1 MDKSKRHFNINSN
14 YCRDIKS
21 FLRSIVALLMAVMLI
36 FGSTFA
42 WIEGSKKAETNGNEC
57 TVSAGAGLQFIEVS
71 KGDIDKGVLTLG
83 GTENFQDCS
92 SVDGRNIFF
101 PTTGSIRPATATATI
116 TDNIKFRSAVESD
129 FMAVSNDKSLGK
141 YLRKD
146 FIIKSLESGNDDPD
160 TPVGSTKIY
169 IDSSTK
175 FEGND
180 DFLKALRVSLNFNDG
195 STPIVIC
202 PGLTYDTE
210 TRSYSPV
217 ASIVNDGSA
226 TIIPNMSALQ
236 HGYYYY
242 GKTPVY
248 KLPHGE
254 SRRVTLTVWLEGTDE
269 NCLTALAADK
279 AFEMNLVLSTEDA
292 NMRTVT
298 FVDYTPSTWV
308 KNQNATMYVVNSET
322 TTSTWAMSSSDG
334 ITYTARIPK
343 NITSI
348 YFQRTTNSDK
358 TLGEQNAHNSWS
370 VGDADDLSNKSVFY
384 AIGCGPGVFEGHP
397 DWFIDDKNY
406 GYWSDS
412 ADDQMI
418 DLYFTDNHKRFNV
431 VGSSNVQGH
440 SPFIYIYNSK
450 FSTVAQGLFKPYGGF
465 EMEYVKQNSSDQP
478 VYHMIIPAD
487 ENCKIII
494 NQNSSSYVKNET
506 CDFSAIYNTY
516 VKSSTSK
523 LVKIGLY
530 EADTTNQLTYWDA
543 SDFN

>member
-1 MDKSKRHFNINSN
+1 MDKAKRHFNINSN
-14 YCRDIKS
+14 YRRDIKS

-42 WIEGSKKAETNGNEC
+42 WIEGSKNANTNGDEC

-71 KGDIDKGVLTLG
+71 QGDIDKGVLTLG
-83 GTENFQDCS
+83 GTSNLQDCS

-101 PTTGSIRPATATATI
+101 PTTGSIG
-116 TDNIKFRSAVESD
+116 TDNIKFRSAVQSD
-129 FMAVSNDKSLGK
+129 VTDKK
-141 YLRKD
+141 YITKE
-146 FIIKSLESGNDDPD
+146 FIIKSLESGSDAPD

-169 IDSSTK
+169 IDSSTI
-175 FEGND
+175 FRGDD

-195 STPIVIC
+195 SAPIVIC

-210 TRSYSPV
+210 SRSYSPV
-217 ASIVNDGSA
+217 ASINNDGSA
-226 TIIPNMSALQ
+226 KYIANMSALQ

-254 SRRVTLTVWLEGTDE
+254 SRRVTLTVWLEGTDD
-269 NCLTALAADK
+269 NCTTDLAAGK
-279 AFEMNLVLSTEDA
+279 EIKMNLVLSTEDS
-292 NMRTVT
+292 NMRIVK
-298 FVDYTPSTWV
+298 FIDYTPSTWV
-308 KNQNATMYVVNSET
+308 KNQNATMYVVNSKS
-322 TTSTWAMSSSDG
+322 TTSTWEMSSSDG

-343 NITSI
+343 DIKSI

-358 TLGEQNAHNSWS
+358 TLGAKDAHNSWS
-370 VGDADDLSNKSVFY
+370 VDDVDDLSTKSVFY
-384 AIGCGPGVFEGHP
+384 AIGCGPGVFENHP
-397 DWFIDDKNY
+397 EWYIDNKNY

-412 ADDQMI
+412 ADGQMI
-418 DLYFTDNHKRFNV
+418 DLYFTDNNNRFSV
-431 VGSSNVQGH
+431 QGSSTVQGH

-450 FSTVAQGLFKPYGGF
+450 FLTEGDRFFKAYGGF
-465 EMEYVKQNSSDQP
+465 EMEYVKNNPNNQP

-494 NQNSSSYVKNET
+494 NQNSSNTVKNET
-506 CDFSAIYNTY
+506 CNFSAIYNTY
-516 VKSSTSK
+516 VKSSTKK

-530 EADTTNQLTYWDA
+530 EANDTNKTLTYWDA

>member
-83 GTENFQDCS
+83 GTSNLQDCS

-101 PTTGSIRPATATATI
+101 PTTGSIRPDTATATI

-146 FIIKSLESGNDDPD
+146 FIIKSLESKDVSAGA
-160 TPVGSTKIY
+160 TSGVTKIY
-169 IDSSTK
+169 IDQSTEFK
-175 FEGND
+175 GD
-180 DFLKALRVSLNFNDG
+180 ADFLKALRVSLNFNDG
-195 STPIVIC
+195 TDPIVIC
-202 PGLTYDTE
+202 PGLTYDTD
-210 TRSYSPV
+210 TRPYSPV
-217 ASIVNDGSA
+217 ASINSDGSVKDIA
-226 TIIPNMSALQ
+226 NMSALQ
-236 HGYYYY
+236 HGHYYY

-254 SRRVTLTVWLEGTDE
+254 SERVTLTVWLEGTDDKCNE
-269 NCLTALAADK
+269 ALANK
-279 AFEMNLVLSTEDA
+279 AFEMNLVLSTEDS
-292 NMRTVT
+292 NMRTVK
-298 FVDYTPSTWV
+298 FIDYTPSTWV
-308 KNQNATMYVVNSET
+308 KNQNATMYVVNSQSK
-322 TTSTWAMSSSDG
+322 TSTWVMSSSDG

-343 NITSI
+343 DIPSI
-348 YFQRTTNSDK
+348 YFQRTTKSDK
-358 TLGEQNAHNSWS
+358 TLGEQDAHNSWS
-370 VGDADDLSNKSVFY
+370 VGDSDDLSNKSVFY
-384 AIGCGPGVFEGHP
+384 AIGCGPGVFDGHP

-431 VGSSNVQGH
+431 GGSSTVQGH

-450 FSTVAQGLFKPYGGF
+450 FLTEGDRFFKAYGGF
-465 EMEYVKQNSSDQP
+465 EMEYVKQNSSKQP

-494 NQNSSSYVKNET
+494 NQNGSDTVKNET

-516 VKSSTSK
+516 VKNSSSK

-530 EADTTNQLTYWDA
+530 EADNTNQLTYWDA
-543 SDFN
+543 SNFN

>member
-14 YCRDIKS
+14 YRRDIKS
-21 FLRSIVALLMAVMLI
+21 FLRAIVALLMAVMLI

-42 WIEGSKKAETNGNEC
+42 WIEGSKNANTNGDEC
-57 TVSAGAGLQFIEVS
+57 TVSAGAGLQFIGID
-71 KGDIDKGVLTLG
+71 KDDINKGVLTLG
-83 GTENFQDCS
+83 GTSNLQDCS

-101 PTTGSIRPATATATI
+101 PTTGSIRPSTADASI
-116 TDNIKFRSAVESD
+116 TDNIKFRSAVQSD
-129 FMAVSNDKSLGK
+129 VTDKK
-141 YLRKD
+141 YIAKE

-169 IDSSTK
+169 IDSSTI
-175 FEGND
+175 FTGNAN
-180 DFLKALRVSLNFNDG
+180 FLKALRVSLNFNDG
-195 STPIVIC
+195 SAPIVIC

-210 TRSYSPV
+210 ARSYSPV
-217 ASIVNDGSA
+217 ASIKNDGSA
-226 TIIPNMSALQ
+226 NTIANKTALQ
-236 HGYYYY
+236 HSHYYY

-269 NCLTALAADK
+269 YCTAALASNK
-279 AFEMNLVLSTEDA
+279 EFNMNLVLSTEDT
-292 NMRTVT
+292 NLRTIT

-322 TTSTWAMSSSDG
+322 KTSTWAMSSSDG

-343 NITSI
+343 DITSI

-358 TLGEQNAHNSWS
+358 TLGEMDDHNSWS
-370 VGDADDLSNKSVFY
+370 VGDVDDLSTKSVFY
-384 AIGCGPGVFEGHP
+384 AIGCGPGVFENHP
-397 DWFIDDKNY
+397 DWYIDDENY

-418 DLYFTDNHKRFNV
+418 DLYFTDNNNRFSV
-431 VGSSNVQGH
+431 QGSSTVQGH

-450 FSTVAQGLFKPYGGF
+450 FLTGGDRFFKAYGGF
-465 EMEYVKQNSSDQP
+465 EMEYVKNNPNNQP

-494 NQNSSSYVKNET
+494 NKNGSGSVKNET
-506 CDFSAIYNTY
+506 CAFSDIYNTY
-516 VKSSTSK
+516 VKSSTKK

-530 EADTTNQLTYWDA
+530 EANDTNKTLTYWDA
-543 SDFN
+543 SNFN

>member
-1 MDKSKRHFNINSN
+1 MDKAKRHFNINSN
-14 YCRDIKS
+14 YRRDIKS

-57 TVSAGAGLQFIEVS
+57 TVSAGAGLQFIGI
-71 KGDIDKGVLTLG
+71 KNDDIDKGVLTLG
-83 GTENFQDCS
+83 GTSNLQDCS

-101 PTTGSIRPATATATI
+101 PTTGSIRPATDTASI
-116 TDNIKFRSAVESD
+116 TDNIKFRSSVQSD
-129 FMAVSNDKSLGK
+129 VTDKK
-141 YLRKD
+141 YITKE
-146 FIIKSLESGNDDPD
+146 FIIKSLESGSDAPD

-169 IDSSTK
+169 IDSSTI
-175 FEGND
+175 FTGNA

-195 STPIVIC
+195 SAPIVIC

-210 TRSYSPV
+210 TRPYSPV
-217 ASIVNDGSA
+217 ASIGDDGSA
-226 TIIPNMSALQ
+226 TNIANMSALQ
-236 HGYYYY
+236 HGHYYY

-248 KLPHGE
+248 KLPLGE
-254 SRRVTLTVWLEGTDE
+254 SRRVTLTVWLEGTDD
-269 NCLTALAADK
+269 NCTTDFAANK
-279 AFEMNLVLSTEDA
+279 EFNMNLVLSTEDA

-343 NITSI
+343 DIPSI

-370 VGDADDLSNKSVFY
+370 VNDQDDLSNKSVFY

-431 VGSSNVQGH
+431 AGSTTVQGH
-440 SPFIYIYNSK
+440 SPFIDIYNSK
-450 FSTVAQGLFKPYGGF
+450 FSTEANGRFKPYGGF
-465 EMEYVKQNSSDQP
+465 EMEYVKQNSNDQP

-487 ENCKIII
+487 ENCEIII
-494 NQNSSSYVKNET
+494 NQNSSSSVKNET

>member
-101 PTTGSIRPATATATI
+101 PTTGSIRPDTATATI

-169 IDSSTK
+169 IDQSTEFK
-175 FEGND
+175 GD
-180 DFLKALRVSLNFNDG
+180 ADFLKALRVSLNFNDG
-195 STPIVIC
+195 ADPIVIC
-202 PGLTYDTE
+202 PGL
-210 TRSYSPV
+210 
-217 ASIVNDGSA
+217 
-226 TIIPNMSALQ
+226 NMSAESRSPLAVKSISNDGIATTTKAYAYQ
-236 HGYYYY
+236 IGKYFYM
-242 GKTPVY
+242 KTPVCAL
-248 KLPHGE
+248 KHGE
-254 SRRVTLTVWLEGTDE
+254 SRRVTVTVWLEGTDDKCNE
-269 NCLTALAADK
+269 ALANK

-298 FVDYTPSTWV
+298 FVDYTPKQWV
-308 KNQNATMYVVNSET
+308 KNDSATMYVVNSESK
-322 TTSTWAMSSSDG
+322 TSTWVMSSSDG

-358 TLGEQNAHNSWS
+358 TLGEQDAHNSWS
-370 VGDADDLSNKSVFY
+370 VGDADDLNSSSTYY
-384 AIGCGPGVFEGHP
+384 AIGRGIGQASYINDPTNRENYSY
-397 DWFIDDKNY
+397 DEANY
-406 GYWSDS
+406 GYW
-412 ADDQMI
+412 
-418 DLYFTDNHKRFNV
+418 V
-431 VGSSNVQGH
+431 
-440 SPFIYIYNSK
+440 
-450 FSTVAQGLFKPYGGF
+450 
-465 EMEYVKQNSSDQP
+465 NSSCTGITEVVFNDTDGNFQKKADGYP
-478 VYHMIIPAD
+478 NIYMWDTMYYNIERDKILGSGWPGCHMD
-487 ENCKIII
+487 
-494 NQNSSSYVKNET
+494 
-506 CDFSAIYNTY
+506 
-516 VKSSTSK
+516 ST
-523 LVKIGLY
+523 G
-530 EADTTNQLTYWDA
+530 TTNQFKFYMPADSNLKFIISGNGDAIKTDTLYVSDLASTYLTSSFDPNKNYKIVYNG
-543 SDFN
+543 SGGVQSFTQQ